1 MSEPPAVT
9 PPRPAARALGWV
21 LWGTSALVLFTGVA
35 TLRAVLDGERELKLS
50 DAAFD
55 ANDLHGAIQHARRA
69 ASAFAPGAPHVELGY
84 ARLLAVARGAE
95 AAGKPD
101 IAMLAWQ
108 AERAAVLESA
118 SIWHP
123 FPERLDEANRNLA
136 RLAALKTGAEPERA
150 ELAQRLFKEA
160 ELQSVARGPW
170 GSLLAGGLL
179 VAGAGLGWFAHAAL
193 GQDGRVHWLRGRWGL
208 LTFGLGAALWALGAL
223 RG

>member
-1 MSEPPAVT
+1 MTE
-9 PPRPAARALGWV
+9 RARATKLLAWAV
-21 LWGTSALVLFTGVA
+21 WGSSGLVLFVGVA
-35 TLRAVLDGERELKLS
+35 TLRAVLDGERELAQS

-69 ASAFAPGAPHVELGY
+69 ASAYAPGAPHVERGY

-118 SIWHP
+118 SILHP

-136 RLAALKTGAEPERA
+136 RLSALKTGAEPERN
-150 ELAQRLFKEA
+150 ELAQRLFKAAQEESA
-160 ELQSVARGPW
+160 ARGSW

-193 GQDGRVHWLRGRWGL
+193 GADGRIQWLRGRWGL
-208 LTFGLGAALWALGAL
+208 LTFGLGAALWALAAF

>member
-1 MSEPPAVT
+1 MSE
-9 PPRPAARALGWV
+9 RSRASKLLAWT
-21 LWGTSALVLFTGVA
+21 LWGSSGLVLFVGVA
-35 TLRAVLDGERELKLS
+35 TLRAVLDGERELAQS

-69 ASAFAPGAPHVELGY
+69 ASAYAPGASHVERGY

-108 AERAAVLESA
+108 AERAAVLEST
-118 SIWHP
+118 SILHP

-136 RLAALKTGAEPERA
+136 RLSALKTGAEPERS
-150 ELAQRLFKEA
+150 ELAQRLFKAAQEESA
-160 ELQSVARGPW
+160 ARASW

-179 VAGAGLGWFAHAAL
+179 VAGAGLGWFAQAAL
-193 GQDGRVHWLRGRWGL
+193 GPDGRIQWLRGRWGL
-208 LTFGLGAALWALGAL
+208 LTFGLGAALWALAAF